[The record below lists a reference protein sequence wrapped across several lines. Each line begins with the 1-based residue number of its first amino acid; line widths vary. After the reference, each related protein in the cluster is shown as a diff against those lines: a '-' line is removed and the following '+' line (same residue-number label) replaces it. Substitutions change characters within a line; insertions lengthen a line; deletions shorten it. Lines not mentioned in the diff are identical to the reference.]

1 MKKLFI
7 FAIAAILL
15 MVFTTPVMAKFNIG
29 AVIQTDMYWW
39 EQSAENKVGA
49 VLMGT
54 NPGDGDLSTMNID
67 MPSWSRFNITWTNEK
82 DVRARFEV
90 AAGGLTGA
98 AGGAGINMRHMYGEW
113 QATPN
118 FELMAGWSTTPFS
131 PLSPPQSLGTSS
143 GLHIILLGFGEFYS
157 GRFPQVRGTY
167 KFSDNCRLAVALLD
181 PVIMGN
187 PGFAASATPPA
198 PVTGVS
204 VVDNESTI
212 PRIDVGLPTYIGPLK
227 LYPSFFWHQ
236 QKYDNVGVM
245 QDNDLTSWGVSL
257 GFVYGIGPLT
267 ISGELN
273 FGENWA
279 ATQSTVAALY
289 SFAPYVLASGGVSD
303 TEEMAFWIDFAL
315 KLGPVTPHFL
325 YGSADG
331 DNEGMAGAGDD
342 MERRT
347 HAYVLGVTIPVAKT
361 FMISPEIGFYDFD
374 DDASF
379 GTGGLNQPFDM
390 GDHTIIG
397 VRFLVVF

>member
-1 MKKLFI
+1 
-7 FAIAAILL
+7 
-15 MVFTTPVMAKFNIG
+15 
-29 AVIQTDMYWW
+29 
-39 EQSAENKVGA
+39 
-49 VLMGT
+49 
-54 NPGDGDLSTMNID
+54 
-67 MPSWSRFNITWTNEK
+67 
-82 DVRARFEV
+82 
-90 AAGGLTGA
+90 
-98 AGGAGINMRHMYGEW
+98 MRHAYGAW

-131 PLSPPQSLGTSS
+131 PLAPPQSLGTNG

-181 PVIMGN
+181 PNIMGN
-187 PGFAASATPPA
+187 PGFTASATPPMS
-198 PVTGVS
+198 TGFS
-204 VVDNESTI
+204 TVDNESTI
-212 PRIDVGLPTYIGPLK
+212 PRIDVGLPTFFGPLK

-236 QKYDNVGVM
+236 QDYDNVGVGM
-245 QDNDLTSWGVSL
+245 DDDLDSWGVSL
-257 GFVYGIGPLT
+257 GFRYGIGPLT

-289 SFAPYVLASGGVSD
+289 SFAPRLFAGQISD
-303 TEEMAFWIDFAL
+303 TEEMAFWLDFAL

-331 DNEGMAGAGDD
+331 ENDGMAGAADD
-342 MERRT
+342 LERRT
-347 HAYVLGVTIPVAKT
+347 HAYVLGVTIPVAKV

-379 GTGGLNQPFDM
+379 GTGGLNTPFDM

-397 VRFLVVF
+397 VKFTVVF